1 MSPLT
6 FLSSL
11 RGNTF
16 LEIRSKK
23 TVTTREEQSKD
34 FMRRFLEASVSKDS
48 AAFKELM
55 AADFLAHV
63 PGGPKDREGFVQHMN
78 SYNQAFGDMQVT
90 VLDLITDGENVVA
103 RTNWRGTHTGAYLG
117 LPPTGKQID
126 IEAYIYERVKDGKAV
141 EHRSLFDVMAMMQQL
156 GLVPSQQ
163 ASR

>member
-1 MSPLT
+1 M
-6 FLSSL
+6 
-11 RGNTF
+11 
-16 LEIRSKK
+16 
-23 TVTTREEQSKD
+23 TTREEQSKD
-34 FMRRFLEASVSKDS
+34 FMRRFLEASVGKDP

-55 AADFLAHV
+55 APGFVAHV

-78 SYNQAFGDMQVT
+78 SYSLAFGDMQVT

-103 RTNWRGTHTGAYLG
+103 RTNWRGTQTGAYMG

-126 IEAYIYERVKDGKAV
+126 IEAYIYERLKDGKSV

-163 ASR
+163 AGR